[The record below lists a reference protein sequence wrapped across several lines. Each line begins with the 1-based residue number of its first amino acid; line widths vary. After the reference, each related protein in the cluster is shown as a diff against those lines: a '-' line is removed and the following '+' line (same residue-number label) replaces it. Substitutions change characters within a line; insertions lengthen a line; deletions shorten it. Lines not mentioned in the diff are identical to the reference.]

1 MKPSKVYTAI
11 GLMSGTSLDGVD
23 AALIETDGYGFMRPL
38 DFITI
43 PYEQAVRDVIRPAYG
58 IKDKGDTRL
67 AEPVRVSTA
76 AHIEAVRALLKKS
89 GRKAEEIH
97 LIGYHGQTV
106 YHAPKDGVTVQI
118 GDGALMAKTLGINV
132 VDDFRSYDVS
142 QGGEG
147 APLAPVYHAARVR
160 SAGIALPVVI
170 LNIGGVANV
179 TWIGEGENDL
189 IAFDCGPGNALMD
202 DWVLSRTGARYDED
216 GKLAASGRVHE
227 ALLNTWLGHSYF
239 SRKAPK
245 SLDRDQWDIAAM
257 GQVAEGMGSLSTE
270 DGAATL
276 MRFTAEGIVKSLEYM
291 PVRPNTWYAC
301 GGGRHNKA
309 LMAALNE
316 ALNGAVESVDD
327 LGWDGDATE
336 AECFAYLGVRSL
348 LGLPLSFP
356 GTTGAPKPVSGGV
369 LHKKN

>member
-1 MKPSKVYTAI
+1 MTAHKVYTAI

-23 AALIETDGYGFMRPL
+23 AALIETDGQGFVKPL

-43 PYEQAVRDVIRPAYG
+43 PYQQDVRDIIRPAYG
-58 IKDKGDTRL
+58 IRDKADARL
-67 AEPVRVSTA
+67 LEPVRVSTK
-76 AHIEAVRALLKKS
+76 AHIEAVKALLKKS
-89 GRKAEEIH
+89 GRTAEEID

-106 YHAPKDGVTVQI
+106 YHAPKNGVTVQI
-118 GDGALMAKTLGINV
+118 GDGALMAKECGIDV

-147 APLAPVYHAARVR
+147 APLAPAYHAARVR
-160 SAGIALPVVI
+160 SAGIALPIVI

-202 DWVLSRTGARYDED
+202 DWMLKRTGARYDED
-216 GKLAASGRVHE
+216 GKCAGAGRVNQN
-227 ALLNTWLGHSYF
+227 LLKAWMGHDYF
-239 SRKAPK
+239 TRKPPK
-245 SLDRDQWDIAAM
+245 SLDRDQWDIAAL
-257 GQVAEGMGSLSTE
+257 GQVSKEMDAMSTE

-276 MRFTAEGIVKSLEYM
+276 LEFTAEGIVKSLEHM
-291 PVRPNTWYAC
+291 PSRPNTWYVC

-309 LMAALNE
+309 LMARLNE
-316 ALNGAVESVDD
+316 KLGGAVESVDD

-336 AECFAYLGVRSL
+336 AECFAYLAVRSL

-356 GTTGAPKPVSGGV
+356 GTTGVKKPASGGV
-369 LHKKN
+369 LHKK